1 MWQEFQTKSFVG
13 VARAHPG
20 FEPGIKD
27 SHAQC
32 RASFASG
39 VVCIHHNSSGAPFLG
54 ARRCWFTDCGDE
66 LLRSH
71 EGRSFRSWWRLIG
84 MRHAPLGEISGG
96 CLASPAPP
104 TQWTRRLSQPL
115 SGRVASIRQGMLRL
129 MSRVLRRRQV
139 QAKGLFHN
147 LPLLSRIAACC
158 RLLGRHLVRSNS
170 ECRLVRHAFICFFFC
185 RIVHGRINDGG
196 NGRLLSKR
204 FVGQP

>member
-1 MWQEFQTKSFVG
+1 MRQELNMWQEFQTKSFVG

-104 TQWTRRLSQPL
+104 TQWTRRLSQPTQRTRRL
-115 SGRVASIRQGMLRL
+115 YQAGHATADVSRPAPPTSPGQG
-129 MSRVLRRRQV
+129 S
-139 QAKGLFHN
+139 F
-147 LPLLSRIAACC
+147 P
-158 RLLGRHLVRSNS
+158 
-170 ECRLVRHAFICFFFC
+170 
-185 RIVHGRINDGG
+185 
-196 NGRLLSKR
+196 
-204 FVGQP
+204 